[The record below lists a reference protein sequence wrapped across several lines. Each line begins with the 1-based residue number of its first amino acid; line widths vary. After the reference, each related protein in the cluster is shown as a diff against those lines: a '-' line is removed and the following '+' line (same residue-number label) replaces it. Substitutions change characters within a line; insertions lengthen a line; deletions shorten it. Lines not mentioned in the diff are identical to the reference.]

1 MSIIES
7 ILNARKANINDYK
20 RISRLF
26 SDYTEEN
33 KTIKDYNGRQILEL
47 LQNADDESS
56 TEVEI
61 LFDTSSKLLKVS
73 NIGTPFSEKGFES
86 LLLPNNSPKKSKKK
100 YIGNKGLGFRSILNW
115 AEYVEIISNG
125 CDVQFSR
132 DIATKVIEEELPD
145 YLEEIQK
152 HKEESGDKP
161 DAFRYPILSLPL
173 IKEYRGDS
181 KWSTEIRI
189 HYFEE
194 YENDIRGQLKYLSEE
209 VLLFVRHIN
218 KITINDNGSVRV
230 LSSIPE
236 EKDEYTEYVIDELHE
251 GESCTKIYHVYT
263 QRDVFPAD
271 YQKENDKI
279 EPLFYEIAVA
289 VDADR
294 NFSKDENYLYSFFR
308 TDIKIP
314 LPCIIHG
321 TFELSSSRNTCI
333 VDKKNDYIWEKIAE
347 LLLKVSKKLQ
357 AQNQP
362 ADWKSYELLALNGPC
377 SYLDSYLNKFLLEE
391 PLYPCYDDMYRKAD
405 ESMFYSEEF
414 SLEIGKR
421 YSNFFPLMVKYYEKP
436 ISKDLQS
443 KFKVYDKNSFSS
455 IWREIAQSPEMTN
468 DKKIDLICML
478 SRLSNFEIYPKLPLL
493 IDKRGNVIDE
503 RTDVYTPVL
512 LSIPPAVP
520 DFMNVEFLNK
530 DMYEKLVSRLVSDNE
545 ANKPRTLCEKISGFV
560 NILEYDISNLTP
572 KIITK
577 CNKLAQESNNPDYIR
592 KTIQALYKNYIN
604 SSRDQSNAGARYL
617 SILLVARDGSFVT
630 PSGLYFSETYDLG
643 KLTES
648 IYGKNLKESQY
659 LIEKKFWELEDYE
672 KIEDFFEM
680 LGVEKSIKCTQRY
693 LSNADYE
700 YYDAELRKIQCE
712 SYERYG
718 RRPEDS
724 VNQIADVS
732 LLNGL
737 TSSQILALISNS
749 DQICQLLTSTTWLHF
764 WQRGAKGQ
772 YSENVDRPYIA
783 FQLRDVFSSVV
794 IDNED
799 SDIDSLIDDQFKID
813 YTFLERCGVS
823 RSRANVLLERLGAC
837 NKLDDYESELLYTLL
852 RKIPEK
858 YPDGK
863 RVQKIYGLIYDI
875 LKKREEVKVP
885 NGLILACKIGD
896 SIEYKPSN
904 EIYYYDDAILPQ
916 SALRKMPIL
925 LFRQR
930 AGVSAV
936 TRLFNVKRLDADL
949 LSVVEG
955 SVKEYRLLTDI
966 FAQNFSARKPYIL
979 AYRLR
984 PIRSEK
990 EKAEEASKIES
1001 LSIKLIESG
1010 KYVSQDN
1017 ELDMDLYD
1025 FIVSEDIVYVKVPN
1039 ISYEDLVRDQKFLDV
1054 CCEIFGI
1061 IFSLESTDM
1070 KIIFKS
1076 VLRND
1081 PKVSRYDI
1089 ISERGE
1095 EYLQDCLE
1103 LLKMNETDESRFW
1116 NRILR
1121 TKDLEEYSYSS
1132 GLNLKTY
1139 ISEKLNLKIP
1149 ENYEKIDF
1157 ADFKDEESYS
1167 FLKKICSELKI
1178 EPNVCLNSDGLTPYY
1193 QNRLQ
1198 NLIYDNKKSFK
1209 SLLWKQLNDLP
1220 IEEEEE
1226 RIQFADS
1233 IYKYEHCCKAID
1245 LGTCRFALDADL
1257 LPLLKQYVYTT
1268 FGVNLDNEN
1277 IPIYEE
1283 KNCYR
1288 DIVDEAELDDRLR
1301 RLAIFEG
1308 YEELFTKK
1316 AEELQRSKC
1325 ENQESQEDDAGEK
1338 DPVPFTYISIAPRT
1352 PSNARES
1359 SYRGN
1364 SGRGQSGNH
1373 GDSSD
1378 ESPIDN
1384 PSEGPSNVP
1393 ENINE
1398 LKGKA
1403 GKAAEKL
1410 VKKWL
1415 NENGFES
1422 DPKSSISGGIDSND
1436 AEHCDFLYKKKNSS
1450 EWRFLEVKNY
1460 AGSTIILTR
1469 GEIDFI
1475 FKDDHKRKYD
1485 LALVKKGKVHPCIA
1499 PFAELDEESFMDQY
1513 GAKPIAYNVTLD
1525 IQEEEQH

>member
-1 MSIIES
+1 MSVIDS
-7 ILNARKANINDYK
+7 ILKARDANIRDYK

-86 LLLPNNSPKKSKKK
+86 LLLPNNSPKKSKEK

-115 AEYVEIISNG
+115 AEHVEIISNG

-161 DAFRYPILSLPL
+161 DAFRYPILSLPQ
-173 IKEYRGDS
+173 IKEYEDDS
-181 KWSTEIRI
+181 KWSTEIII

-209 VLLFVRHIN
+209 VLLFVRHID

-236 EKDEYTEYVIDELHE
+236 DKGEYKEYVIDELCE
-251 GESCTKIYHVYT
+251 GVSCTKIYHVYT
-263 QRDVFPAD
+263 QRDEFPAD

-294 NFSKDENYLYSFFR
+294 NFSKGENYLYSFFR

-333 VDKKNDYIWEKIAE
+333 VDKKNDYIWKKIAE

-357 AQNQP
+357 VQNQS
-362 ADWKSYELLALNGPC
+362 ANWKSYELLALNGPC
-377 SYLDSYLNKFLLEE
+377 SYLELYLNKFLLEE
-391 PLYPCYDDMYRKAD
+391 PLYPCYDDVYRKAE

-414 SLEIGKR
+414 SQEIGKR
-421 YSNFFPLMVKYYEKP
+421 YSNFFPLMVKYYEKS
-436 ISKDLQS
+436 ISRELQS
-443 KFKVYDKNSFSS
+443 RFKMYDKYSFGS
-455 IWREIAQSPEMTN
+455 IWREIAQSPGITN
-468 DKKIDLICML
+468 DKRIDLICML
-478 SRLSNFEIYPKLPLL
+478 SGMRNFDVYPKLPLL
-493 IDKRGNVIDE
+493 IDKNGNVIDE
-503 RTDVYTPVL
+503 GTDVYTPVL
-512 LSIPPAVP
+512 QSDPPSVP

-530 DMYEKLVSRLVSDNE
+530 DMYEKLVSRIVSDNE
-545 ANKPRTLCEKISGFV
+545 VNKPRTLCEKINGFV

-572 KIITK
+572 KIITR
-577 CNKLAQESNNPDYIR
+577 CNKLVQENNNLDYIK

-604 SSRDQSNAGARYL
+604 SSRDQSNALAKYA
-617 SILLVARDGSFVT
+617 SILLVARDRSFVK
-630 PSGLYFSETYDLG
+630 PSELYFSGTYDLG
-643 KLTES
+643 KITES
-648 IYGKNLKESQY
+648 IYGTNLGESQY
-659 LIEKKFWELEDYE
+659 LVEKEFWEIENDE

-680 LGVEKSIKCTQRY
+680 LGVEKSIKCSEKN
-693 LSNADYE
+693 LSYSDFA
-700 YYDAELRKIQCE
+700 YYDTELRKIHCE
-712 SYERYG
+712 PYENYQRA
-718 RRPEDS
+718 PNDS
-724 VNQIADVS
+724 VYQIADYS
-732 LLNGL
+732 LMNGL
-737 TSSQILALISNS
+737 TSSQIVVLMLNS
-749 DQICQLLTSTTWLHF
+749 EQICRLLTSKTTLHF
-764 WQRGAKGQ
+764 WLKGAKGQ
-772 YSENVDRPYIA
+772 YFECVDRPYIA
-783 FQLRDVFSSVV
+783 YQLQDVFSSVI
-794 IDNED
+794 IDNDD
-799 SDIDSLIDDQFKID
+799 SDIDSLIDDKFKID
-813 YTFLERCGVS
+813 YAFLESCGVS
-823 RSRANVLLERLGAC
+823 RSRANMLLERLGAC
-837 NKLDDYESELLYTLL
+837 NKLDDYKSEILYALL

-875 LKKREEVKVP
+875 LKKREDVEVP
-885 NGLILACKIGD
+885 NDLILACKVGD
-896 SIEYKPSN
+896 SIEYKPSS
-904 EIYYYDDAILPQ
+904 EIYYYDDATLPQ
-916 SALRKMPIL
+916 SALRKIPIL
-925 LFRQR
+925 LFDQR

-936 TRLFNVKRLDADL
+936 TRLFNVKRLDTDL

-955 SVKEYRLLTDI
+955 SVKEYRELTDC
-966 FAQNFSARKPYIL
+966 FARNLSARKPYIL
-979 AYRLR
+979 AFRLR
-984 PIRSEK
+984 LIRSEK
-990 EKAEEASKIES
+990 EKVAEASKIEG
-1001 LSIKLIESG
+1001 LSIKLIECG
-1010 KYVSQDN
+1010 KYVSQEN
-1017 ELDMDLYD
+1017 EFDMDFYD
-1025 FIVSEDIVYVKVPN
+1025 FIVNENIVYVRVPN
-1039 ISYEDLVRDQKFLDV
+1039 INFEELISDQKFLDV

-1061 IFSLESTDM
+1061 IFSLRSTDM
-1070 KIIFKS
+1070 KIGFKS

-1089 ISERGE
+1089 VSERGE

-1121 TKDLEEYSYSS
+1121 KKDLEEFNYSS

-1139 ISEKLNLKIP
+1139 ISEKLNLDLP

-1157 ADFKDEESYS
+1157 ADFKDEDSYL
-1167 FLKKICSELKI
+1167 FLKKICLYLNIELK
-1178 EPNVCLNSDGLTPYY
+1178 VCLNSDGLTLYY
-1193 QNRLQ
+1193 QDRLQ
-1198 NLIYDNKKSFK
+1198 NLIYDNKKIFK

-1220 IEEEEE
+1220 LEKEEE
-1226 RIQFADS
+1226 RIQFADT
-1233 IYKYEHCCKAID
+1233 IYKYEHCSKAID
-1245 LGTCRFALDADL
+1245 LQSCLFEFDADL
-1257 LPLLKQYVYTT
+1257 LPLLKQYVKTT
-1268 FGVNLDNEN
+1268 FGVNLDSGN

-1283 KNCYR
+1283 KNYYKE
-1288 DIVDEAELDDRLR
+1288 IVDEAELDNRLR

-1308 YEELFTKK
+1308 YEKLFTEK
-1316 AEELQRSKC
+1316 AEELQRSKN
-1325 ENQESQEDDAGEK
+1325 EDHESQDDDAEK
-1338 DPVPFTYISIAPRT
+1338 KEPVPFTYISISPK
-1352 PSNARES
+1352 PPNNSMNS
-1359 SYRGN
+1359 SYRGA
-1364 SGRGQSGNH
+1364 GRGQSGNY

-1378 ESPIDN
+1378 EGSVDN
-1384 PSEGPSNVP
+1384 PPEGPLNVP
-1393 ENINE
+1393 ENLNE

-1415 NENGFES
+1415 DENGFES

-1436 AEHCDFLYKKKNSS
+1436 AEHFDFLYKKKNSS

-1460 AGSTIILTR
+1460 KNSSVILTR
-1469 GEIDFI
+1469 GEIDFL
-1475 FKDDHKRKYD
+1475 FKDNHQKNYD
-1485 LALVKKGKVHPCIA
+1485 LALVKKGKVLPSIA
-1499 PFAELDEESFMDQY
+1499 PFDGLDKKSFIKSY
-1513 GAKPIAYNVTLD
+1513 GAIPVAYSVHLD
-1525 IQEEEQH
+1525 VKEKE